1 MRLYIFRCRA
11 RPGIYA
17 ATRFETASNLP
28 REECSGGW
36 DFHERVDLTPKGIL
50 RFAVDANTLRRQVQ
64 QNGWYMWEESAREWR
79 LGIAPEDRLVHH
91 EEELPPAEHESAES
105 VPVSVPMTRKGPPAA
120 PKVPPAMPEAPPAP
134 PKSPAAPQGT
144 APARPVGVSTP
155 AEQRPA
161 RSVAA
166 PAVRHHVVWFDIPT
180 RDLDRAVRFY
190 AAVLGTALKKEQA
203 GPGVA
208 IAMLP
213 RSEGSIGGCLVQNMD
228 AKPSEIGPLL
238 YLNTQGPLAE
248 ATNAVEKYG
257 GKVLAARHSISPF
270 GFRAIVLDSEGNRI
284 ALHSM

>member
-36 DFHERVDLTPKGIL
+36 AFYERVDLTPKGRL
-50 RFAVDANTLRRQVQ
+50 RFAVDATRLRRQVQ
-64 QNGWYMWEESAREWR
+64 QNGWYMWEESAPEWR
-79 LGIAPEDRLVHH
+79 LGIAPEDRLVRRD
-91 EEELPPAEHESAES
+91 EERPPAEHESTAS
-105 VPVSVPMTRKGPPAA
+105 VLVSVPTTKKASPT
-120 PKVPPAMPEAPPAP
+120 APPAP
-134 PKSPAAPQGT
+134 PAPPEVG
-144 APARPVGVSTP
+144 PARPVGVSTP
-155 AEQRPA
+155 AEERPA

-166 PAVRHHVVWFDIPT
+166 PAVWHQVVWFDIPT

-190 AAVLGTALKKEQA
+190 SAVLGTALKKEQA

-213 RSEGSIGGCLVQNMD
+213 HSEGSIGGCLVQNMD
-228 AKPSEIGPLL
+228 ARPSESGPLL
-238 YLNTQGPLAE
+238 YLNTQGRLDE

-270 GFRAIVLDSEGNRI
+270 GFRAIVLDSEGNRL